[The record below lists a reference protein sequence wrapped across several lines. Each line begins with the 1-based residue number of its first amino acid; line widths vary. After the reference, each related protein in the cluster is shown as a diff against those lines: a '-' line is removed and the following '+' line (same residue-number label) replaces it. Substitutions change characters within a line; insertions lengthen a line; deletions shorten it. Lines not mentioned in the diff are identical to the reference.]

1 MLAEPKCE
9 ICGAETAAYVCR
21 KCGKRVGPSC
31 FVPEYWACLACAP
44 PLKPPPKADL
54 VTLLLLV
61 GFAVAFVGF
70 AVMMLGALMTSAAS
84 SGAAVVI
91 IGPFPFAVGFGEM
104 GWIVI
109 PLVILALMA
118 AIVLLLMR

>member
-1 MLAEPKCE
+1 MPELKCE
-9 ICGAETAAYVCR
+9 VCGVEAAAYVCR
-21 KCGKRVGPSC
+21 ECGKRVGPSC
-31 FVPEYWACLACAP
+31 FVPERWACTVCAP
-44 PLKPPPKADL
+44 PVRAAPRPDPA
-54 VTLLLLV
+54 TLLLLL

-70 AVMMLGALMTSAAS
+70 ALMMFGALMAS
-84 SGAAVVI
+84 TVSGGGAVVI

>member
-1 MLAEPKCE
+1 MPEPKCE
-9 ICGAETAAYVCR
+9 VCGVETAAYVCR
-21 KCGKRVGPSC
+21 ECGKRVGPSC
-31 FVPEYWACLACAP
+31 FVPERWACTVCAP
-44 PLKPPPKADL
+44 PVKPVPKADL
-54 VTLLLLV
+54 ATVFLLL
-61 GFAVAFVGF
+61 GFAIAFVGF
-70 AVMMLGALMTSAAS
+70 VLMMLGALMTSAV
-84 SGAAVVI
+84 SGGGAVVI